1 MAYNEYLED
10 EVTVNVDVTTR
21 INLGYDPVFKDLSRE
36 IQKIVNRL
44 KNKSKTKIGRRVA
57 KEAQSN
63 QMRSINELNAICSG
77 KLFGSIRITGRGGNY
92 IIGTNSNDKGYYY
105 LVLGRRSIDLTGTG
119 RIMVFQNKC
128 KGELIKTQ
136 QVGPAAPK
144 DYMKL
149 SEPKT
154 RLKIDSIVQ
163 QEIANVM
170 AW

>member
-10 EVTVNVDVTTR
+10 EVIVTVETPNRLT
-21 INLGYDPVFKDLSRE
+21 IGYDPLFKELSRE
-36 IQKIVNRL
+36 IQKVSNRL
-44 KNKSKTKIGRRVA
+44 RGKAKTKIGRRVA
-57 KEAQSN
+57 KSAQSN

-92 IIGTNSNDKGYYY
+92 IIGTSSNDKGYYY
-105 LVLGRRSIDLTGTG
+105 LVLGRRGIDLTGTN
-119 RIMVFQNKC
+119 RIMQFKNKC

-136 QVGPAAPK
+136 RVGPAAPK

-154 RLKIDSIVQ
+154 RLNIDAIVR
-163 QEIANVM
+163 QEIANVV